1 MHTAR
6 RPSHGS
12 RRRRSGSPLFAQLLT
27 AAVESAATEVAIL
40 FNPTG
45 DPAHQREITY
55 QELDEGSSRLAR
67 ELIERGIGPGDVVA
81 IGLARSPESV
91 LAIWAI
97 AKTGAAHVPIDP
109 GLPGDRIDRIAAG
122 SGAALG
128 LTTSRY
134 RTALGRSL
142 YWMELDDPVQAERIS
157 RRARH
162 PISYAD
168 RVRMLDARHPAYIAY
183 TSGPGGEHTGV
194 IVPHSGLAPVVT
206 AAADRYG
213 ITSDS
218 RVAHMC
224 SPDVDLSVLELLLT
238 FTSGATLVLVPA
250 GTPDGRHLTG
260 LLAREQ
266 VTHVLTTPAAL
277 AAVDP
282 AELTDLQVVTAIG
295 GAGDFDPIGR
305 WAHERNFFTGYG
317 RIEAGVLAT
326 GPGTTAPGAP
336 ITVGTALTGS
346 GLFVLDTRLRPVP
359 VGVAGELYLAGPALA
374 HGYLERRA
382 LTAQRFVAAP
392 FGAEI
397 GHPGA
402 RMYRT
407 GDLVRRIVTPRGEE
421 IEYLGRIGSR
431 VVGRGE
437 VPRSDGGLGPGVL
450 PERSYGFDGEA
461 AAPTPRGGAERGT
474 PAANGSG
481 PGPLPEPGHGGLR
494 ESGRAAASPGDAPP
508 SGREGGRGVLP
519 QRRREALPVAPARQ
533 PDQGVLP
540 GYSREVGAGSVP
552 GVSAGE
558 AEHVVLAQRSR
569 GLGGAEPAGASA
581 GEVDRP
587 VLPGYPRGLGI
598 GSVPGASAGE
608 AEHVVLPQR
617 SRGLGGAETAGAT
630 ADEIERAVLPTRSR
644 GPVGE
649 ALPVRGRESD
659 GGGLPRTSPGF
670 ESNDSASVPG
680 RETGR
685 GGLRGSGH
693 GVGVPPVPGREFG
706 GGGMPG
712 TSLEFGGGG
721 VPPVSGREFGGEG
734 SPGTSRELGAA
745 GAPSVSG
752 RELGRGRPPGA
763 GHGVGG
769 GVLPVSGGRP
779 GGGGSPGASVE
790 LGAAGAP
797 SVSGRELG
805 RGRPPGAGH
814 GVGGGVLPVS
824 GGRPGEGGSPE
835 ASVELGGGGVL
846 PVSGGESTGGG
857 LPGTSAEVGGDGVLP
872 VSGGEPGRV
881 GLPGTSAEL
890 GGSGAQPV
898 SGRGFGLAG
907 FPEAVPAPGPG
918 EMPPARGFGPGALP
932 RNGSEPG
939 HGEIPQ
945 RGDGAPARSAL
956 PRRSRGFGEEAAASS
971 VAGEAVR
978 DARPGYRRADRQGES
993 PVPSTRRAAPGAPP
1007 EDRRDLREEAI
1018 VPVPAEQPGH
1028 RARRGYAPGFG
1039 RPETPAIPA
1048 DGIGAVPP
1056 TPILAEYLAGGV
1068 HSGFAQTAVLA
1079 LPKGIDR
1086 AWTAAVLGAVVE
1098 RHDML
1103 RARLVAED
1111 GQFRWEVPDSG
1122 PIGESWLS
1130 AEVEVPAGTRPAEVA
1145 AIAGSTM
1152 QTTVARLDPLGGRMV
1167 AATRL
1172 CRPGAR
1178 DALLLA
1184 VHRYVIDSVSWR
1196 ILLAD
1201 LALAWSHVAVRR
1213 RPELPA
1219 VPASFRRWAQ
1229 VAAESVAPRDT
1240 ELAHW
1245 REVLATPDP
1254 LLGDRAVDTTVD
1266 THASVHRFAVEVPAD
1281 TAEVVLTE
1289 VPALYRTNPEA
1300 PLLAALALAVRNWRS
1315 RRGVDCATTR
1325 VRLHG
1330 DGRVESVLPA
1340 ADLTR
1345 TVGWF
1350 DTAYPVALDLSDID
1364 PRAALAAGPVT
1375 AALLR
1380 AVKEQLVT
1388 RPRPLGFGLLRRSGA
1403 GEFDGPVAQ
1412 IGFAWMGRF
1421 AAGVP
1426 SGDDQA
1432 WRPIGEL
1439 GGFRTA
1445 FDRDMPAETVI
1456 DIEAVAGG
1464 DGRITASFA
1473 YAVDIVDEPAVREL
1487 ADEWLAAV
1495 NAIARHTADPAAGG
1509 PTPSDLPLV
1518 RVGQPEL
1525 DTWRAEY
1532 PGLVD
1537 VLPLAPLGAGLFF
1550 RSHLTLDGPDDY
1562 VMLFA
1567 VELGGVI
1574 DLDRLHRAAQGLVDR
1589 HPVLRTA
1596 FVTAADGSPVQL
1608 VSEAVTVPW
1617 LVADGVGDYEIP
1629 ELLENERLTRFA
1641 LDTAPLLRATV
1652 YRTVSGRT
1660 HLVLAAHQLLFDGRS
1675 APILLADLLTLYAR
1689 HGDPAALPQPPAYRE
1704 HLGWLARQD
1713 TAAGRARWAEALRG
1727 ARPTAL
1733 APVLAP
1739 PTQPE
1744 TGIGKVDLALGDA
1757 ETAAMAAYAAAA
1769 GVTVETVVQ
1778 ALWALLL
1785 AGLTGRRDIVFGAVV
1800 SGRPAGPSA
1809 ADRTAGLFANTLPMR
1824 VRFEPGW
1831 TVRELLTRIRSEQDA
1846 LRDHHHLSAAET
1858 APGAAGLFDTLLAY
1872 DPYPVGAARLP
1883 GAGGGLDGL
1892 EVLEL
1897 TSHVHTHYPVTL
1909 VAESADRLLLR
1920 LWYRRELI
1928 AESAAGALSVLL
1940 HALVGQLLA
1949 VPAELGPTPAAD
1961 WWRPPGV
1968 LVGRAELPADRPRP
1982 ATPSGRCGQVTREL
1996 SIDLLDALNDIA
2008 THQETTAFTV
2018 IQAALAILLARLS
2031 GHRDIAVG
2039 AFSTRQA
2046 GAGLSVLHTDL
2057 DPALRFDEL
2066 LGTARIAGGAL
2077 FETGG
2082 RGTERLGQLI
2092 DTVRTAAGQ
2101 PPFRVLLATTDAP
2114 ARLPEM
2120 LDLRVDLL
2128 DTGAEARL
2136 TFTYSSDLF
2145 DAPTLGD
2152 HADRLV
2158 RILHAVAADPY
2169 RIVGDI
2175 DLLAPG
2181 ERDLVLREWNSG
2193 GVRVPAVTLVDLI
2206 EAQARLRPRSPAVRC
2221 GGAVLSFAE
2230 LLSRSYQ
2237 VARALIAAG
2246 AGPETLVA
2254 VAVPRTEDLPVALL
2268 GVLLSGAGYLPIDPT
2283 GPREQAESVLS
2294 DFYPVAVLTTA
2305 AERDAIP
2312 AVHAPVILLADTV
2325 NRSTEPVTDAD
2336 RRAPLRPDNLAYVV
2350 HTSGSTGVPR
2360 AVAAAHRN
2368 VVELFANTQLLF
2380 EFDDTDVWTL
2390 FHSIG
2395 FDFSVWELWC
2405 ALASGGSVV
2414 VVDGPT
2420 ASSPEE
2426 FRELLVRER
2435 VTVLNQT
2442 PSAFYRLAEADR
2454 LAHTARALALRY
2466 VVFGG
2471 EALDLRR
2478 LRSWYERHG
2487 GPETDGPWLVNMYGL
2502 TETTVHVS
2510 FLALDEKLV
2519 DNPAGVIGRAL
2530 PGLDAFVLDERLH
2543 PAPVGVPGEIYVSGR
2558 QLTRGY
2564 PNSPGLTAT
2573 RFVADPFGAPG
2584 SRMYRSGDIG
2594 RWAAFGGRADLE
2606 YAGRAD
2612 AQVQLRGFRIEL
2624 GEVESALLRC
2634 PGVGRAVALVRTD
2647 AVAGERLL
2655 GYAVPAAE
2663 QEVVLDP
2670 VLLREQVA
2678 EFLPEYMVPEAL
2690 VVVEELPL
2698 TAHGKLDRDA
2708 LPVPAVAGRAPY
2720 TAPAGRV
2727 ETVVAEVFA
2736 DLLGVE
2742 DVGAEDDFFVL
2753 GGNSLTA
2760 TRAVAR
2766 INKALSAELAVH
2778 ELFEAPTV
2786 AALAARVVP
2795 AVLPPVERPV
2805 LARVDRPER
2814 IPLAPRQYRWWPGDR
2829 LAPDSAAHN
2838 IPLAIGLNGALDT
2851 SALRYA
2857 LSDVLERHEVL
2868 RTRYPGGPDGVPYQ
2882 EILPVA
2888 QALRGGLESE
2898 DTADALGRIS
2908 ELLAAGFDV
2917 TTQVP
2922 VRGLLLTTGPDRHV
2936 LALVVHRIAAD
2947 PASLAPLARDLMTA
2961 YLARVGGESP
2971 RWSPLSVQY
2980 ADYAIWQGA
2989 VLGAGADENSV
3000 AAAQSGYWRDRLRG
3014 VPAEPGLPLDRPR
3027 PAMPSLRGGTT
3038 GFAVP
3043 AEVHEGLDRLAR
3055 DRGATL
3061 FMVLHA
3067 AVTVLLHQLTGAED
3081 IAVGTPVAGRGER
3094 ALGDLVGMFAN
3105 ILALRSR
3112 VDTARPFAEL
3122 LDETR
3127 DADLSAFDH
3136 AEIPFEQVV
3145 EVVAPDQ
3152 VTARSPLV
3160 SVLLAVGD
3168 GEQLALKLP
3177 GLSVWSLDCREL
3189 TATFD
3194 LRVDIDPGR
3203 DADGAPAEL
3212 HTVLTYPTDLFDEET
3227 VRSFGH
3233 RLRRILTAVAA
3244 DPSVAVGDIGR
3255 SEAPERPRALS
3266 PAEQSVPAATAG
3278 TALAQTLSASVEDD
3292 PDGPAVV
3299 CGETVVSYQE
3309 LDARS
3314 SRLARVL
3321 IARGYGPGTG
3331 LVSALERG
3339 VDAVVATWAVLKAGA
3354 TLVAADAVEVAT
3366 AADLVVA
3373 AGLAVGGA
3381 PAAPDLEWLLLDDP
3395 VLAAEI
3401 AAESPRPVTY
3411 AHRAR
3416 PLRGSDP
3423 VVVDGTGRQV
3433 SYDQLATAVNRV
3445 HTRTGLTYEARTYRA
3460 GRGDSA
3466 SAVLETVAAGAA
3478 GASVVL
3484 LPAARPDATPAG
3496 EWITHLWSDGAGLAV
3511 LDPGALEDLTTLVL
3525 DEQEEPGRAWSGIG
3539 TVLDLPTLLS

>member
-6 RPSHGS
+6 RPFLGS

-27 AAVESAATEVAIL
+27 AAVESAATEVAIR

-67 ELIERGIGPGDVVA
+67 ELIERGIGPGDTVA

-109 GLPGDRIDRIAAG
+109 GLPGDRIDRLAAG
-122 SGAALG
+122 SGAVLG

-134 RTALGRSL
+134 RSALGRSL
-142 YWMELDDPVQAERIS
+142 YWMELDDPVQAERIK

-183 TSGPGGEHTGV
+183 TSAPGGEHTGV
-194 IVPHSGLAPVVT
+194 VVPHSGLAPVV
-206 AAADRYG
+206 AAATDHYG

-224 SPDVDLSVLELLLT
+224 SPDVDVSVLELLLT
-238 FTSGATLVLVPA
+238 FSSGATLVLVPA
-250 GTPDGRHLTG
+250 GTSDGRHLTD

-277 AAVDP
+277 ASVDP
-282 AELTDLQVVTAIG
+282 AGLTGLHVVAAIG
-295 GAGDFDPIGR
+295 GACDFEPIGR

-317 RIEAGVLAT
+317 RTEAGVIAT

-336 ITVGTALTGS
+336 ITVGPALNGA
-346 GLFVLDTRLRPVP
+346 GVFVLDARLRPVP
-359 VGVAGELYLAGPALA
+359 TGVVGELYLSGPALA
-374 HGYLERRA
+374 HGYLGRRG
-382 LTAQRFVAAP
+382 LTAQHFVAAP
-392 FGAEI
+392 FGAEL
-397 GHPGA
+397 GRPGA

-421 IEYLGRIGSR
+421 LEYLGRSGTR
-431 VVGRGE
+431 AEGRGAGWGE
-437 VPRSDGGLGPGVL
+437 VPHTPSGEFDPGALPQRPRGFARGTVSPKPAEPEGLPVSIREPAPTPINESGHGDPREGRRAAEGSPASGREDERRVL
-450 PERSYGFDGEA
+450 PERGRGIGHEEPSAGEFDRAVLPGSS
-461 AAPTPRGGAERGT
+461 RGGGAV
-474 PAANGSG
+474 PAGSADDF
-481 PGPLPEPGHGGLR
+481 EH
-494 ESGRAAASPGDAPP
+494 
-508 SGREGGRGVLP
+508 V
-519 QRRREALPVAPARQ
+519 ALPV
-533 PDQGVLP
+533 
-540 GYSREVGAGSVP
+540 
-552 GVSAGE
+552 
-558 AEHVVLAQRSR
+558 RSR
-569 GLGGAEPAGASA
+569 GLGGEVLPGSSRVREGDEVPGGSVDGIERVALPQRSRGSGGEVPSASGREFDRAVLPGSSRGREVGEVPGSSAEETERVALPQRSRGSA
-581 GEVDRP
+581 GEVPSASGREFDRA
-587 VLPGYPRGLGI
+587 VLPGSSRGREGGEVPVGSGREFDRAALPGPSRGREGNEAPVGSADGI
-598 GSVPGASAGE
+598 ERAGLPQRSRGQGGEVPPASGGEVGRGALPGSSRGREGGAVPVGSADGIEHGALPQRSRGPGAGRQPVPGREVGRGVLPGSAPELGGG
-608 AEHVVLPQR
+608 AVPAGSADDFDRAALPQR
-617 SRGLGGAETAGAT
+617 SRGLGGE
-630 ADEIERAVLPTRSR
+630 VLPGSAAAR
-644 GPVGE
+644 
-649 ALPVRGRESD
+649 
-659 GGGLPRTSPGF
+659 GGG
-670 ESNDSASVPG
+670 
-680 RETGR
+680 
-685 GGLRGSGH
+685 
-693 GVGVPPVPGREFG
+693 
-706 GGGMPG
+706 
-712 TSLEFGGGG
+712 
-721 VPPVSGREFGGEG
+721 
-734 SPGTSRELGAA
+734 
-745 GAPSVSG
+745 
-752 RELGRGRPPGA
+752 
-763 GHGVGG
+763 
-769 GVLPVSGGRP
+769 
-779 GGGGSPGASVE
+779 
-790 LGAAGAP
+790 
-797 SVSGRELG
+797 
-805 RGRPPGAGH
+805 
-814 GVGGGVLPVS
+814 
-824 GGRPGEGGSPE
+824 
-835 ASVELGGGGVL
+835 
-846 PVSGGESTGGG
+846 
-857 LPGTSAEVGGDGVLP
+857 
-872 VSGGEPGRV
+872 
-881 GLPGTSAEL
+881 
-890 GGSGAQPV
+890 
-898 SGRGFGLAG
+898 
-907 FPEAVPAPGPG
+907 AVPLERSG
-918 EMPPARGFGPGALP
+918 EFTPGALP
-932 RNGSEPG
+932 RNGRPG
-939 HGEIPQ
+939 RGEVPQ
-945 RGDGAPARSAL
+945 QRDTGLGRSAL
-956 PRRSRGFGEEAAASS
+956 PQRSRGFAEEAVPPAVTDA
-971 VAGEAVR
+971 AVR
-978 DARPGYRRADRQGES
+978 DARPESGRVGGPGEGLS
-993 PVPSTRRAAPGAPP
+993 PSARPFERGG
-1007 EDRRDLREEAI
+1007 
-1018 VPVPAEQPGH
+1018 PAENWRSVRVDAVSPGPAGPPDH
-1028 RARRGYAPGFG
+1028 LTRRGYARGFG
-1039 RPETPAIPA
+1039 QQETPPIPA

-1079 LPKGIDR
+1079 LPEGIDR

-1103 RARLVAED
+1103 RARLAAED
-1111 GQFRWEVPDSG
+1111 GQYRWEVPDSG
-1122 PIGESWLS
+1122 PVGESWLL
-1130 AEVEVPAGTRPAEVA
+1130 AEVEVPAGSRPAEVA
-1145 AIAGSTM
+1145 GSAM
-1152 QTTVARLDPLGGRMV
+1152 ETTVARLDPLGGRMV

-1172 CRPGAR
+1172 CRAGAR

-1184 VHRYVIDSVSWR
+1184 VHHYVVDSVSWQ

-1201 LALAWSHVAVRR
+1201 LARAWAQVAGRR
-1213 RPELPA
+1213 RPELPPVA
-1219 VPASFRRWAQ
+1219 TSFRRWAQ
-1229 VAAESVAPRDT
+1229 AAAEPVAPPDRDT
-1240 ELAHW
+1240 ALAEW
-1245 REVLATPDP
+1245 RKVLATPDP
-1254 LLGDRAVDTTVD
+1254 LLGVRAIDPTID
-1266 THASVHRFAVEVPAD
+1266 THASVYRFAVEVPAD
-1281 TAEVVLTE
+1281 IAEVVVTE
-1289 VPALYRTNPEA
+1289 VPVLYRTNHEG

-1325 VRLHG
+1325 VRLFG
-1330 DGRVESVLPA
+1330 DGRAESLLPG

-1350 DTAYPVALDLSDID
+1350 DTAYPVVLDLGDID

-1380 AVKEQLVT
+1380 SVKEQLVGL
-1388 RPRPLGFGLLRRSGA
+1388 PRPLGFGLLRRSDP
-1403 GEFDGPVAQ
+1403 GEFDGSVAQ
-1412 IGFAWMGRF
+1412 IGFACTGRF
-1421 AAGVP
+1421 AVP
-1426 SGDDQA
+1426 GDDETA
-1432 WRPIGEL
+1432 WRPLGEL
-1439 GGFRTA
+1439 GGFETA

-1456 DIEAVAGG
+1456 DIEAVVGG

-1473 YAVDIVDEPAVREL
+1473 YVADIVDESAVREL

-1495 NAIARHTADPAAGG
+1495 NAIARHIADPAAGG
-1509 PTPSDLPLV
+1509 LTPSDLPLV
-1518 RVGQPEL
+1518 RVGQREL
-1525 DTWRAEY
+1525 DTWRAEH
-1532 PGLVD
+1532 PGLID

-1550 RSHLTLDGPDDY
+1550 HSQFTVGGPDDY

-1608 VSEAVTVPW
+1608 VTEALAVPW
-1617 LVADGVGDYEIP
+1617 LVSGDVGDYEIP
-1629 ELLENERLTRFA
+1629 ELLESERLTRFA
-1641 LDTAPLLRATV
+1641 LDTAPLLRFTV

-1675 APILLADLLTLYAR
+1675 AQILLADLLTLYAR
-1689 HGDPAALPQPPAYRE
+1689 HGDPAALPRPPAYSDY
-1704 HLGWLARQD
+1704 LGWLARQD
-1713 TAAGRARWAEALRG
+1713 TAAARARWAEVLRG
-1727 ARPTAL
+1727 ARPTEL

-1739 PTQPE
+1739 PTRPE
-1744 TGIGKVDLALGDA
+1744 TGIGKVDLALGDV
-1757 ETAAMAAYAAAA
+1757 ETAAMAAYAAEA

-1800 SGRPAGPSA
+1800 AGRPAGLSGVGEM
-1809 ADRTAGLFANTLPMR
+1809 AGLFANTIPMR

-1831 TVRELLTRIRSEQDA
+1831 TVRDLLVRIHSEQHG
-1846 LRDHHHLSAAET
+1846 LRDYHHLSAADT

-1872 DPYPVGAARLP
+1872 DPHPVGATRPAT
-1883 GAGGGLDGL
+1883 AGGLDGL
-1892 EVLEL
+1892 EVLEP
-1897 TSHVHTHYPVTL
+1897 TSRALTHYPVTL
-1909 VAESADRLLLR
+1909 MAEPADRLLLR

-1928 AESAAGALSVLL
+1928 DESAAGALSVLL

-1949 VPAELGPTPAAD
+1949 VPAELGSTPAAD
-1961 WWRPPGV
+1961 WWRPPGA

-1982 ATPSGRCGQVTREL
+1982 AAPSGRCGQVTREL
-1996 SIDLLDALNDIA
+1996 SIDLLDSLNDIA
-2008 THQETTAFTV
+2008 TYQETTAFTV

-2039 AFSTRQA
+2039 AFSTQHA
-2046 GAGLSVLHTDL
+2046 AAGLSVLHTDL

-2066 LGTARIAGGAL
+2066 LGTARVAGGAL

-2114 ARLPEM
+2114 ARLPDM

-2136 TFTYSSDLF
+2136 TFTYTSDLF

-2152 HADRLV
+2152 HADRLL
-2158 RILHAVAADPY
+2158 RILYAVAADPH

-2206 EAQARLRPRSPAVRC
+2206 EAQARLRPRSPAVRS
-2221 GGAVLSFAE
+2221 GGTVLSFEE

-2246 AGPETLVA
+2246 AAPETLVA
-2254 VAVPRTEDLPVALL
+2254 VAVPRTEELPVALL
-2268 GVLLSGAGYLPIDPT
+2268 GVLLSGAGYLPIDT
-2283 GPREQAESVLS
+2283 TFPRQRLDFVLAEAR
-2294 DFYPVAVLTTA
+2294 PVAVLTTA
-2305 AERDAIP
+2305 AERDAVP
-2312 AVHAPVILLADTV
+2312 AVDAPVILLADTV
-2325 NRSTEPVTDAD
+2325 HRSTEPVTDAE

-2360 AVAAAHRN
+2360 AVAVAHRN

-2380 EFDDTDVWTL
+2380 EFDDADVWTL
-2390 FHSIG
+2390 FHSVA

-2414 VVDGPT
+2414 VVDRS
-2420 ASSPEE
+2420 AARSPEQ
-2426 FRELLVRER
+2426 FRELLIRER

-2454 LAHTARALALRY
+2454 SAHGDGAGALALRY

-2502 TETTVHVS
+2502 TETTVHAS

-2564 PNSPGLTAT
+2564 PDSPGVTAT

-2606 YAGRAD
+2606 YAGRGD

-2624 GEVESALLRC
+2624 GEIESALLRC

-2647 AVAGERLL
+2647 EVAGDRLL

-2670 VLLREQVA
+2670 ALLREQVA

-2698 TAHGKLDRDA
+2698 TPHGKLDRDA

-2727 ETVVAEVFA
+2727 ETVVAGVFA
-2736 DLLGVE
+2736 DLLDVE
-2742 DVGAEDDFFVL
+2742 RVGGADDFFAL

-2760 TRAVAR
+2760 IRAVAR
-2766 INKALSAELAVH
+2766 INEALSAELVVRV
-2778 ELFEAPTV
+2778 LFEAPTV

-2795 AVLPPVERPV
+2795 GVVPQVERPA

-2814 IPLAPRQYRWWPGDR
+2814 IPLSPRQYRLWPGDR
-2829 LAPDSAAHN
+2829 LVPDSAVHN
-2838 IPLAIGLNGALDT
+2838 IPLAIGLDGALDT

-2868 RTRYPGGPDGVPYQ
+2868 RTRYPGGPDGLPYQ

-2898 DTADALGRIS
+2898 TTEDALGRIG
-2908 ELLAAGFDV
+2908 ELLASGFDV

-2922 VRGLLLTTGPDRHV
+2922 LRGLLLTTGPDRHV

-2971 RWSPLSVQY
+2971 RWSPLPVQY

-2989 VLGAGADENSV
+2989 VLGADADENSV
-3000 AAAQSGYWRDRLRG
+3000 AAAQSAHWRDRLRG
-3014 VPAEPGLPLDRPR
+3014 ATGEPELPLDRPR
-3027 PAMPSLRGGTT
+3027 PAMPSMRGGTT

-3067 AVTVLLHQLTGAED
+3067 AVSVLLHQLTGAED
-3081 IAVGTPVAGRGER
+3081 LVVGTPVAGRGER
-3094 ALGDLVGMFAN
+3094 ALDELVGMFAN
-3105 ILALRSR
+3105 TLALRTR
-3112 VDTARPFAEL
+3112 VAADRPFAEL

-3127 DADLSAFDH
+3127 ETGLAAFDN
-3136 AEIPFEQVV
+3136 ADIPFEQVV
-3145 EVVAPDQ
+3145 QVAAPERA
-3152 VTARSPLV
+3152 TARNPLF
-3160 SVLLAVGD
+3160 SVLLTVGND
-3168 GEQLALKLP
+3168 EQVALKLP
-3177 GLSVWSLDCREL
+3177 ALSVWSLDCREL

-3194 LRVDIDPGR
+3194 LRIDIDPGH
-3203 DADGAPAEL
+3203 DADGGPGEL
-3212 HTVLTYPTDLFDEET
+3212 HAVLTYPTDLFDEET
-3227 VRSFGH
+3227 VRSFGR
-3233 RLRRILTAVAA
+3233 RLRRTLTAVAA
-3244 DPSVAVGDIGR
+3244 DPLMPVGDIDYA
-3255 SEAPERPRALS
+3255 EAPERPRALP
-3266 PAEQSVPAATAG
+3266 PAEQSAPAATAG
-3278 TALAQTLSASVEDD
+3278 TALAQTLGASVEDD
-3292 PDGPAVV
+3292 PEGPAVV
-3299 CGETVVSYQE
+3299 CGEAAVSYRE

-3331 LVSALERG
+3331 VVSALERG

-3354 TLVAADAVEVAT
+3354 TLVPADALEVA
-3366 AADLVVA
+3366 AAAELAVA
-3373 AGLAVGGA
+3373 AGLAVGRA
-3381 PAAPDLEWLLLDDP
+3381 PAAPHLEWLLLDDP
-3395 VLAAEI
+3395 ALAAEI

-3411 AHRAR
+3411 AHRAQ
-3416 PLRGSDP
+3416 PLRGSDL

-3433 SYDQLATAVNRV
+3433 SYDQLAAAVTRV
-3445 HTRTGLTYEARTYRA
+3445 HTVTGLTYEARTYRA
-3460 GRGDSA
+3460 GRGDSPA
-3466 SAVLETVAAGAA
+3466 AVLETVAAGAA

-3484 LPAARPDATPAG
+3484 LPAEPPDATPAG
-3496 EWITHLWSDGAGLAV
+3496 EWITHLWSDSAGLAV
-3511 LDPGALEDLTTLVL
+3511 LDPGALEDLTTLIL
-3525 DEQEEPGRAWSGIG
+3525 DEQDEPGAAWSGVG
-3539 TVLDLPTLLS
+3539 AVLDLPTLLG

>member
-6 RPSHGS
+6 RPFHGS

-27 AAVESAATEVAIL
+27 AAVESAATEVAIR

-45 DPAHQREITY
+45 DPADQREITY

-81 IGLARSPESV
+81 IGLVRSPESV

-109 GLPGDRIDRIAAG
+109 GLPADRIDRLAAG

-134 RTALGRSL
+134 RSALGRSL

-183 TSGPGGEHTGV
+183 TSGPDGEHTGV
-194 IVPHSGLAPVVT
+194 VVPHSGLAPVIT
-206 AAADRYG
+206 AATDHYG

-224 SPDVDLSVLELLLT
+224 SPDTDISVLELLLT

-250 GTPDGRHLTG
+250 GTPGGRQLTD

-266 VTHVLTTPAAL
+266 VTHVLSTPAVL
-277 AAVDP
+277 APVDP
-282 AELTDLQVVTAIG
+282 AGLTDLQVVTAIG
-295 GAGDFDPIGR
+295 GACGFEPIGR

-317 RIEAGVLAT
+317 RTEAGGLAT
-326 GPGTTAPGAP
+326 GPATTKPGAP
-336 ITVGTALTGS
+336 ITVGAALNGS
-346 GLFVLDTRLRPVP
+346 GLFVLDARLRPVP
-359 VGVAGELYLAGPALA
+359 IGVVGELYLSGPALA
-374 HGYLERRA
+374 HGYLERRG
-382 LTAQRFVAAP
+382 LTAQHFVAAP
-392 FGAEI
+392 FGAEL
-397 GHPGA
+397 GRPGA

-421 IEYLGRIGSR
+421 IEYLGRTGSR
-431 VVGRGE
+431 VAGRGE
-437 VPRSDGGLGPGVL
+437 VPQPDGEVGPGVPPERSPGLDGGEVASMGGREWGAPAVNGAGPGLDPAHGAGHAGPREGRRAAGPARDSPAAGPEGRRGVPPAQGRGAGREAVPAGSGGDSFPNAL
-450 PERSYGFDGEA
+450 PERSPGF
-461 AAPTPRGGAERGT
+461 
-474 PAANGSG
+474 
-481 PGPLPEPGHGGLR
+481 
-494 ESGRAAASPGDAPP
+494 
-508 SGREGGRGVLP
+508 
-519 QRRREALPVAPARQ
+519 
-533 PDQGVLP
+533 
-540 GYSREVGAGSVP
+540 GAGAVP
-552 GVSAGE
+552 V
-558 AEHVVLAQRSR
+558 
-569 GLGGAEPAGASA
+569 ASA
-581 GEVDRP
+581 GEVEQ
-587 VLPGYPRGLGI
+587 G
-598 GSVPGASAGE
+598 
-608 AEHVVLPQR
+608 VLPQR
-617 SRGLGGAETAGAT
+617 SRGPGGRETAASAGEVERAALPERPWGFGAG
-630 ADEIERAVLPTRSR
+630 AVPVASAGEVEQAVLPQRSR
-644 GPVGE
+644 GPGGREAAASAGEVERVALPQRSRGPGGREAAASAGE
-649 ALPVRGRESD
+649 AGRAALPERSRGPAGQELPVRGRRFD
-659 GGGLPRTSPGF
+659 LGGLSRTSRGF
-670 ESNDSASVPG
+670 ESA
-680 RETGR
+680 
-685 GGLRGSGH
+685 
-693 GVGVPPVPGREFG
+693 GVPPVPGRESG
-706 GGGMPG
+706 GGGQQG
-712 TSLEFGGGG
+712 TGLEFGGELPPASGREFDGQRLPGTAPGVESGEVSPVAGREFDGERLPGTSPEPGG
-721 VPPVSGREFGGEG
+721 GGVSPGTGRVFDGGGSPGTSPELRGGEVPSVSGHVFGRGGQQGTGHGFGGELPPASGREFDGRRLPGTSPELESGEVPSVSGGEFDRGGFPEAPAELGGGRVPPVSGGEFDQ
-734 SPGTSRELGAA
+734 LGF
-745 GAPSVSG
+745 
-752 RELGRGRPPGA
+752 
-763 GHGVGG
+763 
-769 GVLPVSGGRP
+769 
-779 GGGGSPGASVE
+779 
-790 LGAAGAP
+790 
-797 SVSGRELG
+797 
-805 RGRPPGAGH
+805 
-814 GVGGGVLPVS
+814 
-824 GGRPGEGGSPE
+824 
-835 ASVELGGGGVL
+835 
-846 PVSGGESTGGG
+846 
-857 LPGTSAEVGGDGVLP
+857 PGTSARLGGGD
-872 VSGGEPGRV
+872 
-881 GLPGTSAEL
+881 
-890 GGSGAQPV
+890 
-898 SGRGFGLAG
+898 
-907 FPEAVPAPGPG
+907 VPPA
-918 EMPPARGFGPGALP
+918 PARGFGPGALP
-932 RNGSEPG
+932 RNGGGSG
-939 HGEIPQ
+939 RGEIPP
-945 RGDGAPARSAL
+945 RRDGAPDRPAL
-956 PRRSRGFGEEAAASS
+956 PQRSRGFAGEVAGS

-978 DARPGYRRADRQGES
+978 DARPEYGRADRPAES
-993 PVPSTRRAAPGAPP
+993 PARRSEQVAPP
-1007 EDRRDLREEAI
+1007 EDRRGFREEAAP
-1018 VPVPAEQPGH
+1018 VPVGQPGH
-1028 RARRGYAPGFG
+1028 RAQHGHARGFG
-1039 RPETPAIPA
+1039 GPASPPIPA
-1048 DGIGAVPP
+1048 DGIGAVPA

-1068 HSGFAQTAVLA
+1068 HPGFAQTAVLA
-1079 LPKGIDR
+1079 LPEGIDR

-1122 PIGESWLS
+1122 PVGAGWLL

-1152 QTTVARLDPLGGRMV
+1152 HTTVARLDPLGGRMV

-1184 VHRYVIDSVSWR
+1184 VHHYVIDSVSWQV
-1196 ILLAD
+1196 LLGD
-1201 LALAWSHVAVRR
+1201 LARAWAQVAGRR

-1219 VPASFRRWAQ
+1219 VPTSFRRWAQ
-1229 VAAESVAPRDT
+1229 AAIEPVAPRDS

-1254 LLGDRAVDTTVD
+1254 LLGVRAIDPTTD
-1266 THASVHRFAVEVPAD
+1266 THASVHRFLVEVPAD
-1281 TAEVVLTE
+1281 TAEVVLTG

-1330 DGRVESVLPA
+1330 DGRVDSGLPGS
-1340 ADLTR
+1340 DLTR

-1350 DTAYPVALDLSDID
+1350 DTAYPVALDLTEID

-1380 AVKEQLVT
+1380 SVKEQLVAA
-1388 RPRPLGFGLLRRSGA
+1388 PRPLGFGLLRRSA
-1403 GEFDGPVAQ
+1403 PAEFDGRVAQ

-1421 AAGVP
+1421 AAGALP
-1426 SGDDQA
+1426 GNDETA
-1432 WRPIGEL
+1432 WLPLGEL
-1439 GGFRTA
+1439 GGLETA
-1445 FDRDMPAETVI
+1445 FDPDMPAETVI
-1456 DIEAVAGG
+1456 DVEAVAAG
-1464 DGRITASFA
+1464 DGRITASFG

-1495 NAIARHTADPAAGG
+1495 NAIARHIADPAAGG
-1509 PTPSDLPLV
+1509 LTPSDLPLV
-1518 RVGQPEL
+1518 RVGQREL
-1525 DTWRAEY
+1525 DTWRAEH

-1550 RSHLTLDGPDDY
+1550 RSHFTVDGPDDY

-1608 VSEAVTVPW
+1608 VRETVTVPW
-1617 LVADGVGDYEIP
+1617 RVADDVGDYEIP
-1629 ELLENERLTRFA
+1629 ELLETERLTRFA
-1641 LDTAPLLRATV
+1641 LDTAPLLRITV

-1675 APILLADLLTLYAR
+1675 APILLADLLALYAR
-1689 HGDPAALPQPPAYRE
+1689 HGDPAALPRPPAYRD
-1704 HLGWLARQD
+1704 HLEWLARQD
-1713 TAAGRARWAEALRG
+1713 TTAGRARWAEALRG
-1727 ARPTAL
+1727 ARPTEL
-1733 APVLAP
+1733 APVLAA

-1744 TGIGKVDLALGDA
+1744 TGIGKVDLALGDT
-1757 ETAAMAAYAAAA
+1757 ETAAMTAYAAAA
-1769 GVTVETVVQ
+1769 GVTVETVVR

-1800 SGRPAGPSA
+1800 SGRSAGPSGV
-1809 ADRTAGLFANTLPMR
+1809 DRMAGLFANTVPMR

-1831 TVRELLTRIRSEQDA
+1831 TVRDLLTRIEAEQDA
-1846 LRDHHHLSAAET
+1846 LRDHHHLSAADT

-1872 DPYPVGAARLP
+1872 DAHPVGAARLP
-1883 GAGGGLDGL
+1883 GAAGGVDGL

-1897 TSHVHTHYPVTL
+1897 TTHSHTHYPVTL

-1928 AESAAGALSVLL
+1928 AESAADALSVLL

-1949 VPAELGPTPAAD
+1949 VPAELGTTPAAD
-1961 WWRPPGV
+1961 WWRPPGA

-1982 ATPSGRCGQVTREL
+1982 AAPSGRCGQVTREL
-1996 SIDLLDALNDIA
+1996 SIDLLDSLNDIA
-2008 THQETTAFTV
+2008 TYQETTAFTV

-2039 AFSTRQA
+2039 AFNTRHA

-2066 LGTARIAGGAL
+2066 LGTARVAGGAL

-2114 ARLPEM
+2114 ARLPDM

-2136 TFTYSSDLF
+2136 TFTYTSDLF

-2152 HADRLV
+2152 HADRLL

-2193 GVRVPAVTLVDLI
+2193 GVRVPAVTLADLI
-2206 EAQARLRPRSPAVRC
+2206 EAQARLRPRSPAVRS
-2221 GGAVLSFAE
+2221 GGTVLSFAE

-2254 VAVPRTEDLPVALL
+2254 VAVPRTEELPVALL
-2268 GVLLSGAGYLPIDPT
+2268 GVLLSGAGYLPIDT
-2283 GPREQAESVLS
+2283 TYPRERLESVLAEA
-2294 DFYPVAVLTTA
+2294 PPAAVLTTA
-2305 AERDAIP
+2305 AERAAIP

-2325 NRSTEPVTDAD
+2325 HRSTEPVTDAD
-2336 RRAPLRPDNLAYVV
+2336 RRAPLRPDNLAYVI
-2350 HTSGSTGVPR
+2350 HTSGSTGSPR
-2360 AVAAAHRN
+2360 AVAVAHRN

-2390 FHSIG
+2390 FHSVA

-2420 ASSPEE
+2420 AHAPEE
-2426 FRELLVRER
+2426 LRELLVRER

-2454 LAHTARALALRY
+2454 LAHGTGALALRY

-2502 TETTVHVS
+2502 TETTVHAS

-2558 QLTRGY
+2558 QLARGY
-2564 PNSPGLTAT
+2564 PGSPGLTAT

-2584 SRMYRSGDIG
+2584 SRMYRSGDIC

-2606 YAGRAD
+2606 YAGRAA

-2624 GEVESALLRC
+2624 GEVEAALLRC
-2634 PGVGRAVALVRTD
+2634 PGVGRAVALVRAD
-2647 AVAGERLL
+2647 EMAGDRLL

-2663 QEVVLDP
+2663 EDAVLDP
-2670 VLLREQVA
+2670 GLLREQVA

-2698 TAHGKLDRDA
+2698 TPHGKLDRDA

-2727 ETVVAEVFA
+2727 ETVVAGVFA
-2736 DLLGVE
+2736 ELLGVE
-2742 DVGAEDDFFVL
+2742 RVGAEDDFFVL

-2766 INKALSAELAVH
+2766 INEALSAELVVR

-2786 AALAARVVP
+2786 AALAARVIP
-2795 AVLPPVERPV
+2795 GVLPQVERPA

-2814 IPLAPRQYRWWPGDR
+2814 IPLSPRQLRLWPGDR
-2829 LAPDSAAHN
+2829 LVPDSAAHN
-2838 IPLAIGLNGALDT
+2838 IPLAIGLDGALDT

-2898 DTADALGRIS
+2898 TTEDALGRIG

-2936 LALVVHRIAAD
+2936 LALVVHRIAVD

-2971 RWSPLSVQY
+2971 RWSPLSIQY
-2980 ADYAIWQGA
+2980 ADYAIWHGA
-2989 VLGAGADENSV
+2989 VLGDSADENSV
-3000 AAAQSGYWRDRLRG
+3000 AAAQSAYWRDRLRG
-3014 VPAEPGLPLDRPR
+3014 ATGQAELPLDRPR
-3027 PAMPSLRGGTT
+3027 PAMPSLRGAGT
-3038 GFAVP
+3038 GFTVS

-3067 AVTVLLHQLTGAED
+3067 AVSVLLHQLTGAED
-3081 IAVGTPVAGRGER
+3081 IAVGTTVTGRGER
-3094 ALGDLVGMFAN
+3094 ALDGLVGMFAN
-3105 ILALRSR
+3105 TLALRTR

-3127 DADLSAFDH
+3127 ETGLSAFDR
-3136 AEIPFEQVV
+3136 ADLPFEQVV
-3145 EVVAPDQ
+3145 EVAAPDR
-3152 VTARSPLV
+3152 AAERNPLF
-3160 SVLLAVGD
+3160 SVVLAVGND
-3168 GEQLALKLP
+3168 EQVALKLP

-3212 HTVLTYPTDLFDEET
+3212 HAVLTYPTDLFDEGT
-3227 VRSFGH
+3227 VRSFAR

-3244 DPSVAVGDIGR
+3244 DPLVAVGDIDYAD
-3255 SEAPERPRALS
+3255 APELPRSLP
-3266 PAEQSVPAATAG
+3266 PAEQPVPAATAG

-3292 PDGPAVV
+3292 PEGPAVV
-3299 CGETVVSYQE
+3299 CGETVVSYRE

-3354 TLVAADAVEVAT
+3354 TLVPGDAVEVAA

-3373 AGLAVGGA
+3373 AGLAVGRA
-3381 PAAPDLEWLLLDDP
+3381 PAVPHLEWLLLDDAEI
-3395 VLAAEI
+3395 AAEI

-3411 AHRAR
+3411 AHRVR

-3433 SYDQLATAVNRV
+3433 SYDQLATAVARM
-3445 HTRTGLTYEARTYRA
+3445 HTVTGLTYEARTYRA
-3460 GRGDSA
+3460 GRGDSP

-3484 LPAARPDATPAG
+3484 LPAAHPDPTPAG
-3496 EWITHLWSDGAGLAV
+3496 EWITHLWSDSAGLAV
-3511 LDPGALEDLTTLVL
+3511 LDPGDLADLTTLVL
-3525 DEQEEPGRAWSGIG
+3525 DEQDEPGPAWSGIG

>member
-6 RPSHGS
+6 RPFLAG

-27 AAVESAATEVAIL
+27 AAVESAATEVAIR

-55 QELDEGSSRLAR
+55 QELDEESSRLAR
-67 ELIERGIGPGDVVA
+67 ELIERGIGPGDTVA

-109 GLPGDRIDRIAAG
+109 RLPGDRIDRLAAG
-122 SGAALG
+122 SGAVLG

-134 RTALGRSL
+134 RSALGRSL
-142 YWMELDDPVQAERIS
+142 YWMELDDPVQAERIT

-183 TSGPGGEHTGV
+183 TSAPGGEHAAV
-194 IVPHSGLAPVVT
+194 VVPHSALAPVV
-206 AAADRYG
+206 AAATDHYG

-224 SPDVDLSVLELLLT
+224 SPDIDVSVLELLLT

-250 GTPDGRHLTG
+250 ETSDGRHLTD

-277 AAVDP
+277 ASVDP
-282 AELTDLQVVTAIG
+282 AGLTDLHVVAAIG
-295 GAGDFDPIGR
+295 GTCDYEPIGR

-317 RIEAGVLAT
+317 RTEAGVIAT

-336 ITVGTALTGS
+336 ITVGAALNGTGV
-346 GLFVLDTRLRPVP
+346 FVLDVRLRPVP
-359 VGVAGELYLAGPALA
+359 IGVVGELYLSGPALA
-374 HGYLERRA
+374 HGYLERRG

-392 FGAEI
+392 FGAEL
-397 GHPGA
+397 GRPGT

-421 IEYLGRIGSR
+421 IEYLGRGGSGAAERGEVRQAPSGEFDRVALPEGSHGFAERRVSPNPADRTGHETLPASTRVPEPNPLRESGHGGPGGDRRAAGPAAAPSASGREGERRVLPERGRGIGHGEVPAPSAAELDREKLPRSSYGRAGGEMPAASGGEVGRGVLSGSSYGRAGGEVPAASGGEVGRDDLPGSSR
-431 VVGRGE
+431 GGEGGGIPVASADGVQRAALPQRARGLGRAVPAASGGEVGRGVQPGSLRGREGDEVPSPSGREVDRPGLLASSRGHEGGDASAGGLEHAALPQHSRGVGGKMPSASDREFGRGALPGSALGSGSGPAVSADEFGRVPLPERSRGPRAEVPRGSAVGRGGEPVASADEFGRERSRGPRGE
-437 VPRSDGGLGPGVL
+437 VPRGSAAGGGGGEVSPDGPGAFALGAL
-450 PERSYGFDGEA
+450 PRDGSPGRGEVSQ
-461 AAPTPRGGAERGT
+461 PRGAALDH
-474 PAANGSG
+474 PA
-481 PGPLPEPGHGGLR
+481 
-494 ESGRAAASPGDAPP
+494 
-508 SGREGGRGVLP
+508 
-519 QRRREALPVAPARQ
+519 
-533 PDQGVLP
+533 
-540 GYSREVGAGSVP
+540 
-552 GVSAGE
+552 
-558 AEHVVLAQRSR
+558 
-569 GLGGAEPAGASA
+569 
-581 GEVDRP
+581 
-587 VLPGYPRGLGI
+587 
-598 GSVPGASAGE
+598 
-608 AEHVVLPQR
+608 LPQR
-617 SRGLGGAETAGAT
+617 SRGAME
-630 ADEIERAVLPTRSR
+630 
-644 GPVGE
+644 
-649 ALPVRGRESD
+649 
-659 GGGLPRTSPGF
+659 
-670 ESNDSASVPG
+670 
-680 RETGR
+680 
-685 GGLRGSGH
+685 
-693 GVGVPPVPGREFG
+693 
-706 GGGMPG
+706 
-712 TSLEFGGGG
+712 
-721 VPPVSGREFGGEG
+721 
-734 SPGTSRELGAA
+734 
-745 GAPSVSG
+745 
-752 RELGRGRPPGA
+752 
-763 GHGVGG
+763 
-769 GVLPVSGGRP
+769 
-779 GGGGSPGASVE
+779 
-790 LGAAGAP
+790 
-797 SVSGRELG
+797 
-805 RGRPPGAGH
+805 
-814 GVGGGVLPVS
+814 
-824 GGRPGEGGSPE
+824 
-835 ASVELGGGGVL
+835 
-846 PVSGGESTGGG
+846 
-857 LPGTSAEVGGDGVLP
+857 
-872 VSGGEPGRV
+872 
-881 GLPGTSAEL
+881 
-890 GGSGAQPV
+890 
-898 SGRGFGLAG
+898 
-907 FPEAVPAPGPG
+907 EAVP
-918 EMPPARGFGPGALP
+918 PAGT
-932 RNGSEPG
+932 
-939 HGEIPQ
+939 
-945 RGDGAPARSAL
+945 D
-956 PRRSRGFGEEAAASS
+956 
-971 VAGEAVR
+971 AVMR
-978 DARPGYRRADRQGES
+978 DARPESGRASGPGAGLSPSARRFEHGAAPENWRSSRGDAVSPASAGQPGLRSRRAFGRQD
-993 PVPSTRRAAPGAPP
+993 APP
-1007 EDRRDLREEAI
+1007 
-1018 VPVPAEQPGH
+1018 
-1028 RARRGYAPGFG
+1028 
-1039 RPETPAIPA
+1039 IPA

-1056 TPILAEYLAGGV
+1056 TPILAEYLVGGV
-1068 HSGFAQTAVLA
+1068 HSGFAQTWVLA
-1079 LPKGIDR
+1079 LPEGIDR

-1111 GQFRWEVPDSG
+1111 GQYRWEVPDSG
-1122 PIGESWLS
+1122 PVGESWLL

-1145 AIAGSTM
+1145 ATARSAM
-1152 QTTVARLDPLGGRMV
+1152 ETTVARLDPLGGRMV

-1172 CRPGAR
+1172 CRAGAR

-1184 VHRYVIDSVSWR
+1184 VHHYVVDTVSWQ

-1201 LALAWSHVAVRR
+1201 LARAWAQVAGRL
-1213 RPELPA
+1213 RPQLPP
-1219 VPASFRRWAQ
+1219 VTTSFRRWAQ
-1229 VAAESVAPRDT
+1229 AATEPVAPPERDT
-1240 ELAHW
+1240 ALVQW
-1245 REVLATPDP
+1245 RKVLAIPDP
-1254 LLGDRAVDTTVD
+1254 LLGTRALDRTVD
-1266 THASVHRFAVEVPAD
+1266 THASVRRFAVEVPAD
-1281 TAEVVLTE
+1281 IAEVVLTE
-1289 VPALYRTNPEA
+1289 VPALYRTNPEC

-1330 DGRVESVLPA
+1330 DGRAEALLPG

-1350 DTAYPVALDLSDID
+1350 DTAYPAALDLGDID

-1380 AVKEQLVT
+1380 SVKEQLVAL
-1388 RPRPLGFGLLRRSGA
+1388 PRPLGFGLLRRSA
-1403 GEFDGPVAQ
+1403 VGEFDGPVAQ
-1412 IGFAWMGRF
+1412 IGFAWTGRL
-1421 AAGVP
+1421 AVP
-1426 SGDDQA
+1426 GADETA
-1432 WRPIGEL
+1432 WRPLGEL
-1439 GGFRTA
+1439 GGFATA

-1456 DIEAVAGG
+1456 DIDAVVGG

-1473 YAVDIVDEPAVREL
+1473 YVAEIVDEPSVREL

-1495 NAIARHTADPAAGG
+1495 NAIARHTTDPAAGG
-1509 PTPSDLPLV
+1509 LTPSDLPLV
-1518 RVGQPEL
+1518 RVGQREL

-1532 PGLVD
+1532 SGLAD

-1550 RSHLTLDGPDDY
+1550 HSQFTTGGPDDY
-1562 VMLFA
+1562 VMVFV

-1574 DLDRLHRAAQGLVDR
+1574 DLDRLHRAAQGLADR

-1596 FVTAADGSPVQL
+1596 FVTAADGTPVQL
-1608 VSEAVTVPW
+1608 VAETVTVPW
-1617 LVADGVGDYEIP
+1617 LVVDDVGDYEIP
-1629 ELLENERLTRFA
+1629 ELLERERLTRFT
-1641 LDTAPLLRATV
+1641 LDTAPLLRVTV

-1675 APILLADLLTLYAR
+1675 APILLTDLLTLYAH
-1689 HGDPAALPQPPAYRE
+1689 HGDPAALPQPPAYRDY
-1704 HLGWLARQD
+1704 LGWLVRQD
-1713 TAAGRARWAEALRG
+1713 TAAGRARWAEVLRG
-1727 ARPTAL
+1727 ARPTEL

-1739 PTQPE
+1739 PTRPE
-1744 TGIGKVDLALGDA
+1744 TGIGKADLALGDV

-1800 SGRPAGPSA
+1800 AGRPSGLSGV
-1809 ADRTAGLFANTLPMR
+1809 DEMAGLFANTIPMR

-1831 TVRELLTRIRSEQDA
+1831 TVRDLLSRIGSEQHA
-1846 LRDHHHLSAAET
+1846 LRDHHHLSAADT

-1872 DPYPVGAARLP
+1872 DPHPVGTARP
-1883 GAGGGLDGL
+1883 TPAGGVDGL
-1892 EVLEL
+1892 EVLDQ
-1897 TSHVHTHYPVTL
+1897 TSHAFTHYPVTL

-1928 AESAAGALSVLL
+1928 DESAAGALSVLL

-1949 VPAELGPTPAAD
+1949 VPAELGQTPAAD
-1961 WWRPPGV
+1961 WWRAPGT

-1982 ATPSGRCGQVTREL
+1982 AAPSGGCGQLTREL
-1996 SIDLLDALNDIA
+1996 SIDLLDSLNDIA
-2008 THQETTAFTV
+2008 THQGTGAFTV
-2018 IQAALAILLARLS
+2018 IQAALAILLTRLS

-2039 AFSTRQA
+2039 AFNTQHA
-2046 GAGLSVLHTDL
+2046 AAGLSVLHTDL

-2066 LGTARIAGGAL
+2066 LDTARIAGGAL

-2114 ARLPEM
+2114 ARLPDM

-2136 TFTYSSDLF
+2136 TFTYTSDLF

-2152 HADRLV
+2152 HADRLL
-2158 RILHAVAADPY
+2158 RILHAVAADPH

-2181 ERDLVLREWNSG
+2181 ERELVLREWNSG
-2193 GVRVPAVTLVDLI
+2193 GVPVPAVTLVDLI
-2206 EAQARLRPRSPAVRC
+2206 EAQARLRPRSPAVRA
-2221 GGAVLSFAE
+2221 GGTVLSFAE

-2246 AGPETLVA
+2246 AAPETLVA
-2254 VAVPRTEDLPVALL
+2254 VAVPRTEELPVALL
-2268 GVLLSGAGYLPIDPT
+2268 GVLLSGAGYLPLDT
-2283 GPREQAESVLS
+2283 AFPRPRLEAALVESHL
-2294 DFYPVAVLTTA
+2294 VAVLTTA

-2312 AVHAPVILLADTV
+2312 TVDTPVILLADTG
-2325 NRSTEPVTDAD
+2325 NRSTEPLTGAE
-2336 RRAPLRPDNLAYVV
+2336 RRAPLHPDNLACVV
-2350 HTSGSTGVPR
+2350 HTSGSTGAPR
-2360 AVAAAHRN
+2360 AVAVAHRN

-2380 EFDDTDVWTL
+2380 EFDDADVWTL
-2390 FHSIG
+2390 FHSVA
-2395 FDFSVWELWC
+2395 FDFSIWELWC

-2414 VVDGPT
+2414 VVDRPEIR
-2420 ASSPEE
+2420 SPER
-2426 FRELLVRER
+2426 FRELLIRDR

-2442 PSAFYRLAEADR
+2442 PSEFYRLVEADR
-2454 LAHTARALALRY
+2454 LAHGESSGVLALRY

-2487 GPETDGPWLVNMYGL
+2487 GPGTDGPWLVNMYGL
-2502 TETTVHVS
+2502 TETTVHAS

-2564 PNSPGLTAT
+2564 LGSPGRTAT

-2647 AVAGERLL
+2647 EVAGDRLL

-2663 QEVVLDP
+2663 QEAVLDP
-2670 VLLREQVA
+2670 ALLRGQVA
-2678 EFLPEYMVPEAL
+2678 EFLPQYMVPEAV

-2698 TAHGKLDRDA
+2698 TPHGKLDRDA
-2708 LPVPAVAGRAPY
+2708 LPVPPVAGRAPY

-2727 ETVVAEVFA
+2727 ETVVADVFA

-2742 DVGAEDDFFVL
+2742 RVGAEDDFFAL
-2753 GGNSLTA
+2753 GGNSLSA
-2760 TRAVAR
+2760 TRVVAR
-2766 INKALSAELAVH
+2766 INEELSAELVVRV
-2778 ELFEAPTV
+2778 LFEAPTV

-2795 AVLPPVERPV
+2795 GVVPQVERPA

-2814 IPLAPRQYRWWPGDR
+2814 IPLSPRQYRLWPGDR
-2829 LAPDSAAHN
+2829 LVPDSAVHN
-2838 IPLAIGLNGALDT
+2838 IPLAIGLDGALDT

-2868 RTRYPGGPDGVPYQ
+2868 RTRYPGGPDGLPYQ

-2898 DTADALGRIS
+2898 TAEDALTRIG
-2908 ELLAAGFDV
+2908 ELLAVGFDV

-2989 VLGAGADENSV
+2989 VLGAGTDENSV
-3000 AAAQSGYWRDRLRG
+3000 AAAQSAYWRDRLRG
-3014 VPAEPGLPLDRPR
+3014 ATGEPELPLDRPR
-3027 PAMPSLRGGTT
+3027 PVMPSMRGRTT

-3055 DRGATL
+3055 ERGATL

-3067 AVTVLLHQLTGAED
+3067 AVSVLLHRLTGAED
-3081 IAVGTPVAGRGER
+3081 IAVGTPVAGRNER
-3094 ALGDLVGMFAN
+3094 ALDDLVGMFTN
-3105 ILALRSR
+3105 TLALRTR
-3112 VDTARPFAEL
+3112 VDATRSFAEL

-3127 DADLSAFDH
+3127 ETALAAFDR
-3136 AEIPFEQVV
+3136 ADISFEQVV
-3145 EVVAPDQ
+3145 EIVAPEQ
-3152 VTARSPLV
+3152 ATAHNPLF
-3160 SVLLAVGD
+3160 SVLLTVGND
-3168 GEQLALKLP
+3168 ERVALKLP

-3194 LRVDIDPGR
+3194 LRIDIDPGH
-3203 DADGAPAEL
+3203 DTDGAPGGL
-3212 HTVLTYPTDLFDEET
+3212 HAVLTYPTDLFDEET

-3233 RLRRILTAVAA
+3233 RLRRTLSAVAA
-3244 DPSVAVGDIGR
+3244 EPLMPVGDIDY
-3255 SEAPERPRALS
+3255 SEAPERPRALT

-3292 PDGPAVV
+3292 PEGPAVV
-3299 CGETVVSYQE
+3299 CGETTVSYRE

-3331 LVSALERG
+3331 VVSALERG
-3339 VDAVVATWAVLKAGA
+3339 VDALVATWAVLKAGA
-3354 TLVAADAVEVAT
+3354 TLVPSDALEVAAT
-3366 AADLVVA
+3366 AELAVT
-3373 AGLAVGGA
+3373 AGLSVGRA
-3381 PAAPDLEWLLLDDP
+3381 PAAPHLEWLLLDDP
-3395 VLAAEI
+3395 ALAAEI

-3411 AHRAR
+3411 AHRVR
-3416 PLRGSDP
+3416 PLRGSDL
-3423 VVVDGTGRQV
+3423 VVVDGTGRRV
-3433 SYDQLATAVNRV
+3433 SYDQLATAVTRV
-3445 HTRTGLTYEARTYRA
+3445 HTVTGLTYEARTYRA
-3460 GRGDSA
+3460 GRGDCPA
-3466 SAVLETVAAGAA
+3466 AVLETVAAGAA

-3484 LPAARPDATPAG
+3484 LPGELPDATPAG
-3496 EWITHLWSDGAGLAV
+3496 EWITHLWSDGAGLAA

-3525 DEQEEPGRAWSGIG
+3525 DEQDEPGAAWSGVG
-3539 TVLDLPTLLS
+3539 TVLDLPTLLG

>member
-6 RPSHGS
+6 RPFLGS

-27 AAVESAATEVAIL
+27 AAVESAATEVAIR

-55 QELDEGSSRLAR
+55 QELDEGSSQLAR
-67 ELIERGIGPGDVVA
+67 ELIERGIGPGDAVA

-109 GLPGDRIDRIAAG
+109 NLPGDRIDRMAAG
-122 SGAALG
+122 SGAVLG

-134 RTALGRSL
+134 RSALGRSL
-142 YWMELDDPVQAERIS
+142 YWMELDDPVQAERIT

-183 TSGPGGEHTGV
+183 TSAPGGEHTGV
-194 IVPHSGLAPVVT
+194 VVPHSGLAPVV
-206 AAADRYG
+206 AAATDHYG

-224 SPDVDLSVLELLLT
+224 SPDIDVSVLELLLT
-238 FTSGATLVLVPA
+238 FSSGATLVLVPA
-250 GTPDGRHLTG
+250 GTSDGRHLTD

-277 AAVDP
+277 ASVDP
-282 AELTDLQVVTAIG
+282 AGLTGLHVVAAIG
-295 GAGDFDPIGR
+295 GACGFEPIGR

-317 RIEAGVLAT
+317 RTEAGVIAT

-336 ITVGTALTGS
+336 ITVGAALNGA
-346 GLFVLDTRLRPVP
+346 GVFVLDARLRPVP
-359 VGVAGELYLAGPALA
+359 TGVVGELYLSGPALA
-374 HGYLERRA
+374 HGYLGRRG
-382 LTAQRFVAAP
+382 LTAQYFVAAP
-392 FGAEI
+392 FGAEL
-397 GHPGA
+397 GRPGA

-407 GDLVRRIVTPRGEE
+407 GDLVRWIVTPRGEE
-421 IEYLGRIGSR
+421 LEY
-431 VVGRGE
+431 VGRSGSPAEGRGAGGE
-437 VPRSDGGLGPGVL
+437 VPQI
-450 PERSYGFDGEA
+450 
-461 AAPTPRGGAERGT
+461 
-474 PAANGSG
+474 
-481 PGPLPEPGHGGLR
+481 
-494 ESGRAAASPGDAPP
+494 P
-508 SGREGGRGVLP
+508 SGEFGRG
-519 QRRREALPVAPARQ
+519 A
-533 PDQGVLP
+533 
-540 GYSREVGAGSVP
+540 
-552 GVSAGE
+552 
-558 AEHVVLAQRSR
+558 
-569 GLGGAEPAGASA
+569 
-581 GEVDRP
+581 
-587 VLPGYPRGLGI
+587 
-598 GSVPGASAGE
+598 
-608 AEHVVLPQR
+608 LPQR
-617 SRGLGGAETAGAT
+617 SRGFAGGTVSPNPADRAEPEALSASVREPAPTPVHHSGHGGPREGRRAAGPAGGSPASGREGERSVLPERGVGIGREEPSAGEFDGAGLPGSSRGLGSGAVPAASADKIEHVALPVRSRGLRGEALPGSSREREGGAVPVGSAG
-630 ADEIERAVLPTRSR
+630 EIERVALPQRSR
-644 GPVGE
+644 GPGGE
-649 ALPVRGRESD
+649 
-659 GGGLPRTSPGF
+659 
-670 ESNDSASVPG
+670 
-680 RETGR
+680 
-685 GGLRGSGH
+685 
-693 GVGVPPVPGREFG
+693 VPPVPGREVGRGVLPGPSRESAGGAVPAGSAGEIERVALPQRSRGPGGEAPAVPGPEVGRGVLPGSSRVLG
-706 GGGMPG
+706 GGAVPVGSAGEVEHVALPRR
-712 TSLEFGGGG
+712 SRVPAEE
-721 VPPVSGREFGGEG
+721 VPPTSGRE
-734 SPGTSRELGAA
+734 
-745 GAPSVSG
+745 VG
-752 RELGRGRPPGA
+752 R
-763 GHGVGG
+763 
-769 GVLPVSGGRP
+769 GVLP
-779 GGGGSPGASVE
+779 GS
-790 LGAAGAP
+790 AP
-797 SVSGRELG
+797 
-805 RGRPPGAGH
+805 
-814 GVGGGVLPVS
+814 
-824 GGRPGEGGSPE
+824 
-835 ASVELGGGGVL
+835 
-846 PVSGGESTGGG
+846 
-857 LPGTSAEVGGDGVLP
+857 
-872 VSGGEPGRV
+872 
-881 GLPGTSAEL
+881 
-890 GGSGAQPV
+890 
-898 SGRGFGLAG
+898 GLAG
-907 FPEAVPAPGPG
+907 GAVPADSADDFDRVALP
-918 EMPPARGFGPGALP
+918 ERARGLGGEVLRGSSRAREGGAVPPDRSGEFAPGALP
-932 RNGSEPG
+932 RNGRSG
-939 HGEIPQ
+939 LGEVP
-945 RGDGAPARSAL
+945 RHRDTALDRSAL
-956 PRRSRGFGEEAAASS
+956 PQRSRGS
-971 VAGEAVR
+971 AGEAVTPAATDAAAG
-978 DARPGYRRADRQGES
+978 DARTGPGPGEGLSSSIRPFEHGGPAENWRRFRGEAVS
-993 PVPSTRRAAPGAPP
+993 PAPAGPP
-1007 EDRRDLREEAI
+1007 EHLT
-1018 VPVPAEQPGH
+1018 
-1028 RARRGYAPGFG
+1028 RRGYARGLG
-1039 RPETPAIPA
+1039 QQETRPSPA
-1048 DGIGAVPP
+1048 DGIGVVPP

-1068 HSGFAQTAVLA
+1068 HPGFAQTAVLA
-1079 LPKGIDR
+1079 LPEGIDR

-1111 GQFRWEVPDSG
+1111 GQYRWEVPDSG
-1122 PIGESWLS
+1122 PVGESWLL
-1130 AEVEVPAGTRPAEVA
+1130 AEVGVPAGTRPAEVA
-1145 AIAGSTM
+1145 AIAGSAM
-1152 QTTVARLDPLGGRMV
+1152 ETTVARLDPLGGRMV

-1184 VHRYVIDSVSWR
+1184 VHHYVVDSVSWQ

-1201 LALAWSHVAVRR
+1201 LARAWAQVAGRR
-1213 RPELPA
+1213 RPELPP
-1219 VPASFRRWAQ
+1219 VITSFRRWAQ
-1229 VAAESVAPRDT
+1229 AAAGPVAPPERDT
-1240 ELAHW
+1240 ARAEW
-1245 REVLATPDP
+1245 RKVLSTPDP
-1254 LLGDRAVDTTVD
+1254 LLGTRAIDPTID

-1281 TAEVVLTE
+1281 IAEVVLTE
-1289 VPALYRTNPEA
+1289 VPALYRTNSEG

-1325 VRLHG
+1325 VRLYG
-1330 DGRVESVLPA
+1330 EGRAEPLLPG

-1350 DTAYPVALDLSDID
+1350 DTAYPVALDLGDID

-1380 AVKEQLVT
+1380 SVKEQLVAL
-1388 RPRPLGFGLLRRSGA
+1388 PRPLGFGLLRRSA
-1403 GEFDGPVAQ
+1403 PGEFDGPLAQ
-1412 IGFAWMGRF
+1412 IGFACAGRF
-1421 AAGVP
+1421 AVP
-1426 SGDDQA
+1426 GDDETA
-1432 WRPIGEL
+1432 WRPLGEL
-1439 GGFRTA
+1439 GGFETA

-1456 DIEAVAGG
+1456 DIEAVVGG
-1464 DGRITASFA
+1464 DGRIVASFA
-1473 YAVDIVDEPAVREL
+1473 YAAEIVDEPAVREL

-1495 NAIARHTADPAAGG
+1495 NAIARHIADPAAGG
-1509 PTPSDLPLV
+1509 LTPSDLPLV
-1518 RVGQPEL
+1518 RVGQREL
-1525 DTWRAEY
+1525 DTWRAEH
-1532 PGLVD
+1532 PGLID

-1550 RSHLTLDGPDDY
+1550 RAQFTVGAPDDY

-1574 DLDRLHRAAQGLVDR
+1574 DLDRLHRAAQGLLDR

-1608 VSEAVTVPW
+1608 VAAAVTVPW
-1617 LVADGVGDYEIP
+1617 LVADDVGDYEIP
-1629 ELLENERLTRFA
+1629 ELLETERLTRFA
-1641 LDTAPLLRATV
+1641 LDTAPLLRFTV

-1675 APILLADLLTLYAR
+1675 AQILLADLLTLYAR
-1689 HGDPAALPQPPAYRE
+1689 HGDPAALPPPPAYRDY
-1704 HLGWLARQD
+1704 LGWLARQD
-1713 TAAGRARWAEALRG
+1713 TAAGRAHWAEVLRG
-1727 ARPTAL
+1727 ARPTEL

-1739 PTQPE
+1739 PTRPE

-1757 ETAAMAAYAAAA
+1757 ETAAMAAYAAEA

-1800 SGRPAGPSA
+1800 AGRPSGLSGV
-1809 ADRTAGLFANTLPMR
+1809 DEMAGLFANTIPMR

-1831 TVRELLTRIRSEQDA
+1831 TVRDLLARIRSEQHA
-1846 LRDHHHLSAAET
+1846 LRDHHHLSAADT

-1872 DPYPVGAARLP
+1872 DPHPIGAARP
-1883 GAGGGLDGL
+1883 ATAGGLDGL
-1892 EVLEL
+1892 EVLEP
-1897 TSHVHTHYPVTL
+1897 TSRVLTHYPVTL

-1928 AESAAGALSVLL
+1928 DESAAAALSVLL

-1949 VPAELGPTPAAD
+1949 VPAELGSTPAAD
-1961 WWRPPGV
+1961 WWRAPGT

-1982 ATPSGRCGQVTREL
+1982 AAPSGRCGQVTREL
-1996 SIDLLDALNDIA
+1996 DIDLLDALNDIA
-2008 THQETTAFTV
+2008 THQDTTAFTV

-2039 AFSTRQA
+2039 AFGTQHA
-2046 GAGLSVLHTDL
+2046 AAGLSVLHTDL

-2066 LGTARIAGGAL
+2066 LDTARIAGSAL
-2077 FETGG
+2077 FGTGG

-2114 ARLPEM
+2114 ARLPDM

-2136 TFTYSSDLF
+2136 TFTYTSDLF

-2152 HADRLV
+2152 HADRLL
-2158 RILHAVAADPY
+2158 RILHAVAADPH

-2206 EAQARLRPRSPAVRC
+2206 EAQARLRPRSPAVRS
-2221 GGAVLSFAE
+2221 GGTVLSFAE

-2246 AGPETLVA
+2246 AAPETLVA
-2254 VAVPRTEDLPVALL
+2254 VAVPRTEELPVALL
-2268 GVLLSGAGYLPIDPT
+2268 GVLLSGAGYLPIDT
-2283 GPREQAESVLS
+2283 TFPRQRLDVVLAEAR
-2294 DFYPVAVLTTA
+2294 PVAVLTTA
-2305 AERDAIP
+2305 AERDAVP
-2312 AVHAPVILLADTV
+2312 AVAAPVILLADTV
-2325 NRSTEPVTDAD
+2325 KRSTEPVTDTE

-2350 HTSGSTGVPR
+2350 HTSGSTGMPR
-2360 AVAAAHRN
+2360 AVAVAHRN

-2380 EFDDTDVWTL
+2380 EFDDADVWTL
-2390 FHSIG
+2390 FHSIA

-2414 VVDGPT
+2414 VVDPPAT
-2420 ASSPEE
+2420 RSPEK
-2426 FRELLVRER
+2426 FRELLIRER

-2454 LAHTARALALRY
+2454 LAHGDGTGALALRY

-2487 GPETDGPWLVNMYGL
+2487 GPETGGPWLVNMYGL
-2502 TETTVHVS
+2502 TETTVHAS

-2564 PNSPGLTAT
+2564 PDSPGVTAT
-2573 RFVADPFGAPG
+2573 RYVADPFGAPG

-2606 YAGRAD
+2606 YAGRVD

-2647 AVAGERLL
+2647 EVAGDRLL

-2670 VLLREQVA
+2670 ALLREQVA

-2698 TAHGKLDRDA
+2698 TPHGKLDRDA

-2720 TAPAGRV
+2720 TAPADRV
-2727 ETVVAEVFA
+2727 ETVVAGVFA

-2742 DVGAEDDFFVL
+2742 RVGAADDFFAL

-2766 INKALSAELAVH
+2766 INEALSAELVVRV
-2778 ELFEAPTV
+2778 LFEAPTV

-2795 AVLPPVERPV
+2795 GVVPQVERPA

-2814 IPLAPRQYRWWPGDR
+2814 IPLSPRQYRLWPGDR

-2838 IPLAIGLNGALDT
+2838 IPLAIGLDGALDT

-2868 RTRYPGGPDGVPYQ
+2868 RTRYPGGPDGLPYQ

-2898 DTADALGRIS
+2898 TTEDALGRIG

-2917 TTQVP
+2917 TAQVP

-2936 LALVVHRIAAD
+2936 LALVVHRIAVD
-2947 PASLAPLARDLMTA
+2947 PASLAPLVRDLMTA

-2989 VLGAGADENSV
+2989 VLGEDADENSV
-3000 AAAQSGYWRDRLRG
+3000 AAAQSAYWRDRLRG
-3014 VPAEPGLPLDRPR
+3014 ASGTPELPLDRPR
-3027 PAMPSLRGGTT
+3027 PAMPSMRGGTT

-3067 AVTVLLHQLTGAED
+3067 AVSVLLHQLTGAED
-3081 IAVGTPVAGRGER
+3081 IAVGTLVAGRGER
-3094 ALGDLVGMFAN
+3094 ALDELVGMFAN
-3105 ILALRSR
+3105 TLALRTR
-3112 VDTARPFAEL
+3112 VDATRPFAEL

-3127 DADLSAFDH
+3127 ETGLAAFDN
-3136 AEIPFEQVV
+3136 ADIPLEQVV
-3145 EVVAPDQ
+3145 EVVAPERA
-3152 VTARSPLV
+3152 TARNPLF
-3160 SVLLAVGD
+3160 SVLLTVGH
-3168 GEQLALKLP
+3168 GEQVALKLP

-3194 LRVDIDPGR
+3194 LRIDIDPGH
-3203 DADGAPAEL
+3203 DTDGAPGEL
-3212 HTVLTYPTDLFDEET
+3212 HAVLTYPTDLFDEET
-3227 VRSFGH
+3227 VRSFGR
-3233 RLRRILTAVAA
+3233 RLRRTLTAVAA
-3244 DPSVAVGDIGR
+3244 DPLIPVGDIDY
-3255 SEAPERPRALS
+3255 SDAPEPPRALP
-3266 PAEQSVPAATAG
+3266 PAEQLVPAATAG

-3292 PDGPAVV
+3292 PEGPAVV
-3299 CGETVVSYQE
+3299 CGEAVVSYRE

-3331 LVSALERG
+3331 VVSALERG

-3354 TLVAADAVEVAT
+3354 TLVPADALAVAA
-3366 AADLVVA
+3366 AADLAVA
-3373 AGLAVGGA
+3373 AGLAAGRT
-3381 PAAPDLEWLLLDDP
+3381 PAAPHLEWLLLDDP
-3395 VLAAEI
+3395 ALAAEI

-3411 AHRAR
+3411 AHRAQ
-3416 PLRGSDP
+3416 PLRGSDL
-3423 VVVDGTGRQV
+3423 VVVDDTGRQV
-3433 SYDQLATAVNRV
+3433 SYDQLAAAVTRV
-3445 HTRTGLTYEARTYRA
+3445 HTGTGLTYESRTYRA
-3460 GRGDSA
+3460 GRGDSPA
-3466 SAVLETVAAGAA
+3466 AVLETVAAGAA

-3484 LPAARPDATPAG
+3484 LPAELPDATPAG
-3496 EWITHLWSDGAGLAV
+3496 EWITHLWSDSAGLAA

-3525 DEQEEPGRAWSGIG
+3525 DEQDEPGAAWSGVG
-3539 TVLDLPTLLS
+3539 TVLDLPTLLG